1 MITSPQPFVWLDME
15 MTGLDPHKG
24 VIVEIGSII
33 TDSQLNVLCEG
44 PSLVI
49 HQPQKVMAGLQ
60 PWYEEHFAQSG
71 LLDEIKLSNITL
83 DQAERKTLISIKKFC
98 DPQAGILAG
107 CSVHVD
113 RLFLFH
119 HMPKIYGYL
128 HHHILDVDTFKE
140 AANHWYPNLPEYPK
154 TKTHRSLDDILDSIA
169 ELKYYRENI
178 LKPV

>member
-1 MITSPQPFVWLDME
+1 MTPPSPLVWLDLE
-15 MTGLDPHKG
+15 MTDLDPRKG
-24 VIVEIGSII
+24 VIVEIASLV
-33 TDSQLNVLCEG
+33 TDSQLKIIEEG

-49 HQPQKVMAGLQ
+49 HQPQDVLDSLETWSKD
-60 PWYEEHFAQSG
+60 HFAQSG
-71 LLDEIKLSNITL
+71 LLAEIKTSTISL
-83 DQAERKTLISIKKFC
+83 DQAEAQTLSFIREYC
-98 DPQAGILAG
+98 PPQTGILAG

-140 AANHWYPNLPEYPK
+140 AAFHWYPSLPEYPK
-154 TKTHRSLDDILDSIA
+154 EKSHRARRDILDSIA

-178 LKPV
+178 LKPL